1 MPATSIT
8 TCFNDCLDIS
18 GYQVASIDTGSG
30 IPVAVSISLAPLL
43 ICFSALFSG
52 LTLGLL
58 SLDLVSLKVLSSAG
72 DIKER
77 EYAKRIIPIRTNGN
91 LLLCTLLFGN
101 TLVNNAVSIL
111 LADLTTGMVGLLSS
125 VFLVMI
131 FGEIIPQAICSR
143 HGLFIG
149 SHTIFI
155 VKFFR
160 VIFLPFAFPIA
171 WLLNKVLGRDIG
183 QVYSQ
188 AEIKGLM

>member
-1 MPATSIT
+1 
-8 TCFNDCLDIS
+8 
-18 GYQVASIDTGSG
+18 
-30 IPVAVSISLAPLL
+30 
-43 ICFSALFSG
+43 
-52 LTLGLL
+52 
-58 SLDLVSLKVLSSAG
+58 
-72 DIKER
+72 
-77 EYAKRIIPIRTNGN
+77 
-91 LLLCTLLFGN
+91 
-101 TLVNNAVSIL
+101 
-111 LADLTTGMVGLLSS
+111 
-125 VFLVMI
+125 MI